1 MKDTITYNGK
11 KYKRVDEDKT
21 LKEFMRDTPT
31 DAAEKQMLK
40 NPKTG
45 KEVTVRSIMNQG
57 TRKYPS
63 ALVKKAN
70 AIYKKALEKEQK
82 ARNKFHKDRTKKYSF
97 RGDKKEGVSETLDR
111 RVTVKEVR
119 SWLKKLEEFRYR
131 KIRNVDARR
140 VTSFINSNL
149 SETDL
154 PNSLQKKW
162 EHAKYGREKH
172 LAEKFIKE
180 KISQKLAQ
188 NEGVEMKN
196 IKLMGIVQELAPVRE
211 REQSVNKFEVI
222 EAVKNYQMI
231 GGKLFKDNGIIEV
244 AKQLVSIAESAQN
257 HVLSETDD
265 WFDAVSVKRNMKE
278 LKGLTGQF
286 KKAALEAN
294 AVNERLS
301 ALYEDMGH
309 ILNRYYDID
318 EALDPVGKED
328 DDVDNDGDVDDSD
341 KYLKKRRDAISKAVK
356 KEVSDPLPDRDKE
369 GNLTNPLEIQKRKL
383 VQQSKELS
391 AKAEKADG
399 FKAKQPF
406 LKKRQQIQLKIKD
419 INRKL
424 GR

>member
-1 MKDTITYNGK
+1 MKDQIIYNGK
-11 KYKRVDEDKT
+11 KYKRVDE
-21 LKEFMRDTPT
+21 
-31 DAAEKQMLK
+31 
-40 NPKTG
+40 
-45 KEVTVRSIMNQG
+45 S
-57 TRKYPS
+57 
-63 ALVKKAN
+63 
-70 AIYKKALEKEQK
+70 
-82 ARNKFHKDRTKKYSF
+82 
-97 RGDKKEGVSETLDR
+97 LDR

-154 PNSLQKKW
+154 PRSLQKKW

-172 LAEKFIKE
+172 LADKFIKE
-180 KISQKLAQ
+180 KISQKWSEIAQ

-196 IKLMGIVQELAPVRE
+196 ISLLGIVEDLVPVKE
-211 REQSVNKFEVI
+211 REQGVNKFEVI

-231 GGKLFKDNGIIEV
+231 GGQLFKDNGIIEV

-278 LKGLTGQF
+278 LKGLTSQF

-294 AVNERLS
+294 SVNERLN

-309 ILNRYYDID
+309 ILNRYYDIE

-328 DDVDNDGDVDDSD
+328 DDIDNDGDVDDSD
-341 KYLKKRRDAISKAVK
+341 KYLAYSRKAV
-356 KEVSDPLPDRDKE
+356 
-369 GNLTNPLEIQKRKL
+369 
-383 VQQSKELS
+383 
-391 AKAEKADG
+391 AKAIK
-399 FKAKQPF
+399 KQNGD
-406 LKKRQQIQLKIKD
+406 K
-419 INRKL
+419 
-424 GR
+424 